1 MAGVGGSVGLVLL
14 LLLLLPLFVKDFDR
28 ETACFCHFYSFLSL
42 IEKQHVYATSNPGLL
57 ILVLLL
63 LVLHL
68 ISHPPPN
75 LAEVT
80 NIAMSCL
87 VIRGKGV

>member
-1 MAGVGGSVGLVLL
+1 MAGVGGSVGLVLI
-14 LLLLLPLFVKDFDR
+14 LLLLLPLLDLPTTFSLSSS
-28 ETACFCHFYSFLSL
+28 YSFLSL

-87 VIRGKGV
+87 VIRGKGA